1 MFRTLLYS
9 SNNMLGKSCKGDV
22 RHSECHY
29 KEDSRD
35 RFRDIDTT
43 PPFPAGSVILNSRD
57 AALKCS
63 AASEIRLAHE
73 AQTCLPRKRGL
84 TLRDLSKE
92 RKRKNNNKVV
102 RHPGPGNG
110 VVRGP
115 TRRLQTRGLP
125 DETPRERCLLV
136 SRGPFVVFRRAGSK
150 SGASVASCS
159 ALFAFLSRLCS
170 VPSSRYYYNGPPCA
184 RCRCD
189 PSRASGK
196 CGPPACLALPPHVGR
211 QSSDRLRVRR
221 VTCVTKYLEVC
232 VKFSR

>member
-1 MFRTLLYS
+1 MRKQWGNFVREGTGRKRMFRTLLYS

-92 RKRKNNNKVV
+92 RKCKKQQQSRSV
-102 RHPGPGNG
+102 PGA
-110 VVRGP
+110 
-115 TRRLQTRGLP
+115 
-125 DETPRERCLLV
+125 RER
-136 SRGPFVVFRRAGSK
+136 R
-150 SGASVASCS
+150 
-159 ALFAFLSRLCS
+159 
-170 VPSSRYYYNGPPCA
+170 SSRTYTAVANTRVA
-184 RCRCD
+184 RRN
-189 PSRASGK
+189 
-196 CGPPACLALPPHVGR
+196 PARALPSGVAWP
-211 QSSDRLRVRR
+211 LR
-221 VTCVTKYLEVC
+221 CVSPGG
-232 VKFSR
+232 F